1 MLQIGMQRDS
11 TWMDRFKPGK
21 NFLFH
26 NQRKIK
32 LRTTIILLCY
42 NMQRILEVI
51 TIVVSATQLFY
62 TFAIHA
68 GVGSASRRERYY
80 GGRV

>member
-21 NFLFH
+21 NFLFY

-32 LRTTIILLCY
+32 LRTSIIFLCY
-42 NMQRILEVI
+42 NMQRTLEVI

-62 TFAIHA
+62 TGAIHA
-68 GVGSASRRERYY
+68 GVGIVSRPRPY
-80 GGRV
+80 GLRV